1 MHKYSNYESHHLP
14 HSAYRGAL
22 SKYID
27 PRPLAPTIQLAPD
40 LTALKLPSILPC
52 MDQLPLFAETRL
64 PWTVSDLS
72 RFLRALVE
80 SEPLLQNIW
89 VRGEVSNFSRPESG
103 HWYFTLKDQSAQLPC
118 VMWRSTAELQ
128 VHILQDGDAVEV
140 HGGMGVYPASGRYQ
154 LYVDEI
160 RAGGD
165 GALFQQFMRLKEKLE
180 AEGLFGAERKRPL
193 PPQPKRIGLITS
205 PSGAALHDILQ
216 TLARRYP
223 LAQVILAP
231 AAVQGEDA
239 PFQLISALK
248 RLNRFVQ
255 PDLILLARG
264 GGSLEDLAAFNN
276 EKLARAIAASHAPVI
291 CGVGHETDFT
301 LADFAA
307 DLRAPT
313 PTAAAELAT
322 PKLADLQ
329 AALSART
336 QQLERYSPLALIF
349 RERQRLDEFVLRG
362 GRALRQLVLLQRAA
376 LEGLQAGLLALS
388 PHAVLERGYALVS
401 KASGATVTQV
411 GQVAAGETL
420 QVRVSDGKFGVD
432 VKTADERG

>member
-89 VRGEVSNFSRPESG
+89 VRGEVSNFSRPKSG

-276 EKLARAIAASHAPVI
+276 EKLARAIAASHAP
-291 CGVGHETDFT
+291 
-301 LADFAA
+301 
-307 DLRAPT
+307 
-313 PTAAAELAT
+313 AELAT